1 MDIPTVFGFP
11 ELPETY
17 HKLSGFHTR
26 NLLSPSS
33 GGQKAKIKV
42 PTGPRPQL
50 PMVSRLAA
58 ASLQC
63 SRGIVCVCVSVCL
76 CPKFPFSQ
84 GHHWARGP
92 GYSLM
97 FILTNS
103 ICSDPISKQGHTLK
117 HWA

>member
-26 NLLSPSS
+26 NVLSPSS

-42 PTGPRPQL
+42 PAGPRPQL

-63 SRGIVCVCVSVCL
+63 SRGIVCV
-76 CPKFPFSQ
+76 
-84 GHHWARGP
+84 
-92 GYSLM
+92 
-97 FILTNS
+97 
-103 ICSDPISKQGHTLK
+103 
-117 HWA
+117 